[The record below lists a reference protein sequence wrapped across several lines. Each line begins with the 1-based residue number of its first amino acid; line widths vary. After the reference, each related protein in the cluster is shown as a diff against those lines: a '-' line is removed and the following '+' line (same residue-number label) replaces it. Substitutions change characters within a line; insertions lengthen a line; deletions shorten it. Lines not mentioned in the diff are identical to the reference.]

1 MQGQEYKADVL
12 ICGGIGMGAQM
23 AISDAGI
30 RLCAGVSGSADEAA
44 EAFAAGKLEYGTDA
58 NCNCHD
64 HHHDDDCGHDHC
76 GEHHCNCH

>member
-58 NCNCHD
+58 NCNCH
-64 HHHDDDCGHDHC
+64 
-76 GEHHCNCH
+76 